1 MPFTENKG
9 VRLHWEEAGSGT
21 PILLVM
27 GHRYSSKMWYPAI
40 PALAAEHRVIW
51 FDNRGT
57 GESQTTPKVTLPQM
71 AADALAVM
79 DAAGARQAHIYGVS
93 MGGAIVQEVAFQQPG
108 RVLSLI
114 VGCSGALTAD
124 KPRMPAIMRT
134 LYYLPPWMLKLL
146 MSGRRGDLGYGSAAA
161 PEAIAVDQAVLA
173 KDKFTVKGLVAQ
185 AAAIAAYSATR
196 EAVAGLTMPAL
207 VLHGDEDSVVPF
219 KWGEELA
226 KILPQSR
233 FVKIAG
239 AGHNYLVAAP
249 DAGNRAVLDFTRQI
263 DARRPPLDDQ
273 N

>member
-196 EAVAGLTMPAL
+196 EAVAGLPGTTTWWPHPTRGTGRCLISRARLTRVGRRSTTRTRVRPGPEPAT
-207 VLHGDEDSVVPF
+207 V
-219 KWGEELA
+219 A
-226 KILPQSR
+226 QQSR
-233 FVKIAG
+233 G
-239 AGHNYLVAAP
+239 GP
-249 DAGNRAVLDFTRQI
+249 
-263 DARRPPLDDQ
+263 
-273 N
+273 